1 MGVTGVDPL
10 VAGVRDDLA
19 EALGDPDLVLR
30 SATRLTAGA
39 SRITWMLDVARGTGE
54 TEQLVLQRERV
65 RGAKLGRV
73 SAESALLQAAR
84 AAGVPVPEVVA
95 TDPDGESI
103 GGGYVVT
110 RRVEGET
117 IARRILRD
125 DAYAGARSVLATQLG
140 GILAAIHALPTA
152 DLPLPPA
159 VDVLAATEA
168 MLDEACD
175 ARPAFELGL
184 RWLREHRPAPGD
196 VALVHG
202 DFRLGNLIVGPD
214 GVRAVLDWEIAH
226 VGDPLEDLGWVCSPA
241 WRFGGA
247 QPVAGVGAREDLWAA
262 YEAAGGRPVE
272 RDAAL
277 WWEVCSTVRWGVMCL
292 LQART
297 HLSGAFR
304 SAELA
309 ALGRRAAEC
318 EHDFFA
324 AVFPGPAIAPA
335 APAEPPDLYGRPA
348 AAELVAAVRESIGS
362 WEGAPRFQARV
373 AERALAVVE
382 RELLAGTAPELA
394 HRERLSSLGF
404 PDDRALSAAIRS
416 GNVGLSADVIE
427 AVRADVA
434 QRIAVYDPSYAGV
447 PATSAELPKA

>member
-1 MGVTGVDPL
+1 MTGVDPL
-10 VAGVRDDLA
+10 VAAVRDDLA
-19 EALGDPDLVLR
+19 AALADPDLTLR
-30 SATRLTAGA
+30 TATRLTAGA
-39 SRITWMLDVARGTGE
+39 SRITWMLDVTRASGE

-65 RGAKLGRV
+65 RGARLGGV
-73 SAESALLQAAR
+73 TAESTLLQAAG
-84 AAGVPVPEVVA
+84 AAGVPVPAVVA
-95 TDPDGESI
+95 SDPVGDSI

-125 DAYAGARSVLATQLG
+125 DEYAGARSVLASQLG
-140 GILAAIHALPTA
+140 RILAAIHAVPTG
-152 DLPLPPA
+152 DLPLSA
-159 VDVLAATEA
+159 QADVLAATEE

-184 RWLREHRPAPGD
+184 QWLREHRPAAGPA
-196 VALVHG
+196 ALVHG
-202 DFRLGNLIVGPD
+202 DFRLGNLVVGPE
-214 GVRAVLDWEIAH
+214 GVRAVLDWELAH

-241 WRFGGA
+241 WRFGGD
-247 QPVAGVGAREDLWAA
+247 QPVAGVGAREELWAA
-262 YEAAGGRPVE
+262 YEEAGGRRID

-318 EHDFFA
+318 EHDLFA
-324 AVFPGPAIAPA
+324 AVFPGPASDPAP
-335 APAEPPDLYGRPA
+335 PADPPDLYGRPT

-362 WEGAPRFQARV
+362 WEAAPPFQVRV
-373 AERALAVVE
+373 ATRALAVVE
-382 RELLAGTAPELA
+382 RELLAGIEAEQS
-394 HRERLSSLGF
+394 HRKRLSSLGF
-404 PDDRALSAAIRS
+404 ADDAALAAAIRA
-416 GNVGLSADVIE
+416 GEVGVSDDVVA

-434 QRIAVYDPSYAGV
+434 QRIAVYDPSYGR
-447 PATSAELPKA
+447 